1 MDPASPGAP
10 RATPRHAAP
19 HPIVPPDSRLTGRW
33 RRSLLETAEG
43 SRDTTTDVTWLQA
56 GELYVDLRLAVHEP
70 NPPLDAHAPT
80 CLRELDRDQA
90 TALAQPE
97 GFAGRLLA
105 DGPFAHWQRLVD
117 LQPEGPHPDQGRL
130 VDEGERLVE
139 TGRDGSY
146 VEHWHRATGPATPLA
161 ALLLREF
168 ATGALAVLVRVGD
181 DVGWARGRT
190 QGADL
195 LDAEVA
201 LGRVE
206 AHGATLTRSNL
217 PWRVGSPLAMAAVG
231 EQVSTDDVAPD
242 GSAVRH
248 IWQVLSRE
256 GELADVPFRTQ
267 QESRP

>member
-1 MDPASPGAP
+1 MDPTPRGAP
-10 RATPRHAAP
+10 RATPQARTAP
-19 HPIVPPDSRLTGRW
+19 QHLVPPNSRLTGHW
-33 RRSLLETAEG
+33 DRSLLQSADG
-43 SRDTTTDVTWLQA
+43 RRDTTTEVTWLQA
-56 GELYVDLRLAVHEP
+56 GELYVDLRLVVPEP
-70 NPPLDAHAPT
+70 RLDAHAPT
-80 CLRELDRDQA
+80 CLRDLDRDQA
-90 TALAQPE
+90 TALAQAE

-130 VDEGERLVE
+130 VDEGDRLVE

-161 ALLLREF
+161 ALLLREL

-190 QGADL
+190 PGVDL
-195 LDAEVA
+195 LDTEVA

-256 GELADVPFRTQ
+256 GELADIPFRTL
-267 QESRP
+267 QETRP